1 MMCSDADDMD
11 FDPTADMLVH
21 EYDDERTMDEEEAMS
36 NEEDVTEELNDLQK
50 VLDCFVTDI
59 VKINHA

>member
-1 MMCSDADDMD
+1 MD

-36 NEEDVTEELNDLQK
+36 NEEDVTDELNDLQK
-50 VLDCFVTDI
+50 VQDVFDWSW
-59 VKINHA
+59 